1 MQAKATKNI
10 RGKSHPQQRKMSSKA
25 TKGKKPVKE
34 SEANP
39 KMPTAMTQANLKFI
53 LGKRMLTVDMLK
65 QVGKFCVELHNDRV
79 NNYNKN
85 KA

>member
-34 SEANP
+34 SE
-39 KMPTAMTQANLKFI
+39 ANLKFI